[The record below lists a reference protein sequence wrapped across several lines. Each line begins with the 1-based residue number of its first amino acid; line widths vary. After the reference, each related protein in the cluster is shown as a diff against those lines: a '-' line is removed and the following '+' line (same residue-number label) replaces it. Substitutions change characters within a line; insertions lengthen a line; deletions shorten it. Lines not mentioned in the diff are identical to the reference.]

1 MSFNIYW
8 PSRNYSKQFQPT
20 PTLFPNCFFLR
31 FHFITVSCLRL
42 MFKLTWYLD
51 LQCRVCPKTK
61 QMSED
66 CKQTNLNKT
75 LYYTTIYLLGLSVC
89 LFVSNKRK
97 NDWTDRDG
105 RKISILPG
113 HTNLHVIFI
122 KIHQF
127 KQKNRQ
133 SFSQFVAWKSRI

>member
-1 MSFNIYW
+1 MNKHWNWIQKTFCELQYLLTLQKLLETVSANANFI
-8 PSRNYSKQFQPT
+8 SK
-20 PTLFPNCFFLR
+20 LFFLR

-51 LQCRVCPKTK
+51 LQCRFCPKTK
-61 QMSED
+61 QMSEN

-122 KIHQF
+122 KIHHF
-127 KQKNRQ
+127 KKKNR
-133 SFSQFVAWKSRI
+133 